1 MKVKLI
7 LSGDKALK
15 KAFLLF
21 LLLGS
26 FYVLAQ
32 DEDLTALETAIE
44 EDKVTTENSSVP
56 AEAPRNRWTK
66 RNNIDE
72 KDPDRDGRSL
82 DLRSVL
88 EEGFRRNYFQKI
100 REQQKEQIELL
111 KTDVWQKFWLPTV
124 SLQLNTSNHRLD
136 RFRESSQST
145 TTSGA
150 QLAPTGSLGLVI
162 DEYTLFNWGRDYLQY
177 QNDRHTLN
185 RANQQ
190 LVEAR
195 RRLKFSLISQYF
207 NMIRSKEVKRIRQE
221 QLRQTSFIHRLA
233 KEKLQLR
240 KIRTQEYYQTR
251 SEYLRSQTDYQQS
264 LYDVGLQEEEMA
276 NLLGDEYRG
285 SYRSPE
291 QLKYVSVNISMEEAL
306 RLAEEQSVDYRN
318 AKLQYDNASRSYEKQ
333 LKDNLPLPKFSFN
346 LGTYRTGFDP
356 NGSSWAYETSPGN
369 RNVELVAAINA
380 KWTLLGEGGFFN
392 SRQNQQAFLQKRI
405 AEINFFNVKRQLEV
419 KVRTIYKTLR
429 YLEQKVEIAQFQHKN
444 AQKNYDSVLDN
455 YTAGYATYSDI
466 KLAIDNLVNSFVN
479 SENVKYEHLLKKLE
493 LADYMGLEDFPGE
506 NFEQLAQ
513 R

>member
-1 MKVKLI
+1 ME
-7 LSGDKALK
+7 KAL
-15 KAFLLF
+15 LIF

-26 FYVLAQ
+26 GFAFSQ
-32 DEDLTALETAIE
+32 DEDLSALELAID
-44 EDKVTTENSSVP
+44 EDKTTPPSSVS
-56 AEAPRNRWTK
+56 AEPKSQRKWTR
-66 RNNIDE
+66 RNNIDPN
-72 KDPDRDGRSL
+72 DTDRAGRAL

-88 EEGFRRNYFQKI
+88 EEGFRRNPFERI
-100 REQQKEQIELL
+100 REQQREQIELL

-124 SLQLNTSNHRLD
+124 SLELDTSNHRID

-145 TTSGA
+145 LQMGA
-150 QLAPTGSLGLVI
+150 QNAPTGSLGLVI
-162 DEYTLFNWGRDYLQY
+162 DDYTLFNWGRDYLQY
-177 QNDRHTLN
+177 QNERHTLN

-190 LVEAR
+190 LTEAR
-195 RRLKFSLISQYF
+195 RRLKFDLINQYF
-207 NMIRSKEVKRIRQE
+207 NMIRTKEVKRIRQE

-233 KEKLQLR
+233 REKLQLR
-240 KIRTQEYYQTR
+240 KIRAQEYYQTR
-251 SEYLRSQTDYQQS
+251 SEYLRSQTEYQES

-276 NLLGDEYRG
+276 NLLGDEWRG
-285 SYRSPE
+285 SYRTNE
-291 QLKYVSVNISMEEAL
+291 QLKYVAVSTSMEEAL
-306 RLAEEQSVDYRN
+306 KLSREQSVDYRN
-318 AKLQYDNASRSYEKQ
+318 AKLQYDNASRTYEKT

-356 NGSSWAYETSPGN
+356 DGTTWQYQTTPGN
-369 RNVELVAAINA
+369 RNVELVAAIDMR
-380 KWTLLGEGGFFN
+380 WTLLGEGGFFN
-392 SRQNQQAFLQKRI
+392 SRNNQQSYLSKRI
-405 AEINFFNVKRQLEV
+405 AEINYFNVKRQLEV

-444 AQKNYDSVLDN
+444 AQSNYDSVLDN
-455 YTAGYATYSDI
+455 YIAGRSSYADI
-466 KLAIDNLVNSFVN
+466 KLAIDNLVISHIN